1 MYVCSQSCPTLST
14 PWTVAHQAL
23 LSMDFFQARTLEWV
37 AISYSWGSAQHRDRS
52 CISSTAGSLLHCR
65 QILYYW
71 AISEAHCESESV
83 SCSVLPDF
91 LWPHGLKP
99 TWLLC
104 HGIFQSRI
112 LEWFSISFSR
122 GLSQPRDQTL
132 VSCTAGRFFTIWATR
147 EALTCVKTHWTLAF
161 HCLPFVT
168 Q

>member
-1 MYVCSQSCPTLST
+1 MSDSFNS
-14 PWTVAHQAL
+14 WTVAHQAL
-23 LSMDFFQARTLEWV
+23 LSMDFFRQEHWNGLPFPVPGDLPNTGIEPASPPWQAV
-37 AISYSWGSAQHRDRS
+37 S
-52 CISSTAGSLLHCR
+52 CIAGRFFTTEPSVKP
-65 QILYYW
+65 IVK
-71 AISEAHCESESV
+71 ESV
-83 SCSVLPDF
+83 SHSVLPDF

-122 GLSQPRDQTL
+122 GLSQPRDQTS
-132 VSCTAGRFFTIWATR
+132 VSCPAGRFITIWATR
-147 EALTCVKTHWTLAF
+147 EALTSVKTHWMLAF